1 MAGEHQTWVPT
12 CGMENELPLIRNN
25 GRYGEL
31 GHWGKRSGRRFTKKK
46 ILLLG
51 TLLSFSLIFAISH
64 NGNIIPVVNA
74 ADYNSSFSHTR
85 TLIFGDTQFLGPKT
99 MGQTTFQASTFVD
112 QCTITCSSPTLAT
125 SSGNFL
131 MVHTDCWSSSGA
143 DIGTVTDTLANT
155 FTRIVSQTF
164 GGIDSIWK
172 ASSAGGS
179 DSVIVSKGTCGTF
192 SFSFEVYSG
201 ATGLGVN
208 NQDLGSSGSTSGG
221 DTLTMTISSN
231 SLIYEAW
238 SVSNGNSN
246 CPTVSAGSGQSLRET
261 FTCFVTGGNRLDGSS
276 LDKQF
281 IAGGSTPST
290 ANWGNG
296 GGGVTWSHMV
306 VELLSGSAS
315 LDFSKVRWNYNSTC
329 VSLAGPISPEAD
341 FDYSIGNSL
350 GQTNTLDS
358 YTPATLD
365 DHSNIQPPLRNTGNG
380 ETFTISGNSW
390 QIAQTQFKMNQTG
403 NAWTGQ
409 IFSQI
414 YAISGTPGTNALPT
428 GPALATSTNQ
438 ISAAS
443 LTTGLAIIV
452 SFTFTN
458 TAILNPGNYM
468 VTINSTQVG
477 NNAASFPKIWSRN
490 LAVTGRNDA
499 FQANATA
506 GWHLNGNDNFWFTV
520 TGLNTNPGINCSSAD
535 IMISKSSINLQTVSA
550 RMLEIVMAWANVKPA
565 LKNVTMVLRASNGT
579 LPSFKENY
587 NPFLDNEARLIW
599 DACPVA
605 TCSPSGNQT
614 LYIGH
619 DLTKTISQESLGNDK
634 IIGVT
639 NPNFK
644 PGVQN
649 SFQVVLNFTGPI
661 NFISGSNQTSTTI
674 NSASGLQMGQDYYIL
689 IMANFDTTQTPASC
703 NCILQFLGG
712 ITSGTGNPSL
722 GIWSVPASCQ
732 DPINRVACG
741 LGTPQPTFDFNPLD
755 PSTWGNAIIKGLV
768 WAFSVAVPSGLLI
781 ITRVLLQVIQVTFN
795 FVGNQFGWGNIG
807 DNIVTFLNSL
817 PSLFGQI
824 GTALGWFASIVS
836 SVINTI
842 IIANLLANPYFAGLV
857 NILNDFKNAFGSG
870 IIISFLT
877 QIAFW
882 FPTSYMIILIS
893 TYFLFVFL
901 GGLHGFFDWLHLVKW
916 TSFQLVG
923 LFSMFIDVFV
933 SLITAILGRLSI
945 ISPGHKFPRIP
956 HPSPGSLPRVSL
968 NGEIAFFD
976 DPTAWFLAFTGF
988 IFTMMWA
995 GTSSAGLPANTQ
1007 TIIQSMSTLF
1017 LTLFGVGFMVLLL
1030 YIPGF
1035 ILAKLYEKGIL
1046 S

>member
-1 MAGEHQTWVPT
+1 
-12 CGMENELPLIRNN
+12 MENELPLIRNN

-179 DSVIVSKGTCGTF
+179 DSVTVSKGTCGTF

-208 NQDLGSSGSTSGG
+208 NQDTGSSANTSGS
-221 DTLTMTISSN
+221 DTLTITISAN

-246 CPTVSAGSGQSLRET
+246 CPTLSAGSGQSLRET

-281 IAGGSTPST
+281 TAGGSTPST

-296 GGGVTWSHMV
+296 GGGVTWSHMI

-315 LDFSKVRWNYNSTC
+315 LDFSKVRWSFNSTC
-329 VSLAGPISPEAD
+329 VSLAGRASPEAD
-341 FDYSIGNSL
+341 FDYSKGVV
-350 GQTNTLDS
+350 G
-358 YTPATLD
+358 
-365 DHSNIQPPLRNTGNG
+365 TGG
-380 ETFTISGNSW
+380 
-390 QIAQTQFKMNQTG
+390 A
-403 NAWTGQ
+403 
-409 IFSQI
+409 
-414 YAISGTPGTNALPT
+414 
-428 GPALATSTNQ
+428 
-438 ISAAS
+438 
-443 LTTGLAIIV
+443 
-452 SFTFTN
+452 
-458 TAILNPGNYM
+458 
-468 VTINSTQVG
+468 
-477 NNAASFPKIWSRN
+477 
-490 LAVTGRNDA
+490 
-499 FQANATA
+499 
-506 GWHLNGNDNFWFTV
+506 
-520 TGLNTNPGINCSSAD
+520 NCSSAD
-535 IMISKSSINLQTVSA
+535 IMISKTSINLQTVSA
-550 RMLEIVMAWANVKPA
+550 RMLEMVMAWANVKPA
-565 LKNVTMVLRASNGT
+565 LKNVTMVLRASNTT
-579 LPSFKENY
+579 LPSFRENY
-587 NPFLDNEARLIW
+587 NPFLDMEARLIW
-599 DACPVA
+599 TACPVA

-619 DLTKTISQESLGNDK
+619 DLTKTITQESLGNDK

-661 NFISGSNQTSTTI
+661 NFMSGSNQTSTTI
-674 NSASGLQMGQDYYIL
+674 NSASGLQMGQDYYVL

-768 WAFSVAVPSGLLI
+768 WAFSVAVPSGLQI
-781 ITRVLLQVIQVTFN
+781 IAKVLLQVIQVTFN
-795 FVGNQFGWGNIG
+795 FVGNFFGWGNIG
-807 DNIVTFLNSL
+807 DNFVTFLNGI
-817 PSLFGQI
+817 PVLFGQI
-824 GTALGWFASIVS
+824 GTAFGWIASIVS
-836 SVINTI
+836 SAVNTI
-842 IIANLLANPYFAGLV
+842 IIANLLANPYF
-857 NILNDFKNAFGSG
+857 
-870 IIISFLT
+870 
-877 QIAFW
+877 
-882 FPTSYMIILIS
+882 
-893 TYFLFVFL
+893 
-901 GGLHGFFDWLHLVKW
+901 
-916 TSFQLVG
+916 
-923 LFSMFIDVFV
+923 
-933 SLITAILGRLSI
+933 
-945 ISPGHKFPRIP
+945 
-956 HPSPGSLPRVSL
+956 
-968 NGEIAFFD
+968 
-976 DPTAWFLAFTGF
+976 
-988 IFTMMWA
+988 
-995 GTSSAGLPANTQ
+995 
-1007 TIIQSMSTLF
+1007 
-1017 LTLFGVGFMVLLL
+1017 
-1030 YIPGF
+1030 
-1035 ILAKLYEKGIL
+1035 
-1046 S
+1046 

>member
-1 MAGEHQTWVPT
+1 M
-12 CGMENELPLIRNN
+12 PLIRNN

-74 ADYNSSFSHTR
+74 GDYNSSFSHTR

-99 MGQTTFQASTFVD
+99 VGQTTFQASTFVD

-179 DSVIVSKGTCGTF
+179 DSVTVSKGTCGTF

-208 NQDLGSSGSTSGG
+208 NQDTGSSANTSGS
-221 DTLTMTISSN
+221 DTLTITISAN

-246 CPTVSAGSGQSLRET
+246 CPTLSAGSGQSLRET

-281 IAGGSTPST
+281 TAGGSTPST

-296 GGGVTWSHMV
+296 GGGVTWSHMI

-315 LDFSKVRWNYNSTC
+315 LDFSKVRWSFNSTC
-329 VSLAGPISPEAD
+329 VSLAGPASPEAD
-341 FDYSIGNSL
+341 FDYSKGVV
-350 GQTNTLDS
+350 G
-358 YTPATLD
+358 
-365 DHSNIQPPLRNTGNG
+365 TGG
-380 ETFTISGNSW
+380 
-390 QIAQTQFKMNQTG
+390 A
-403 NAWTGQ
+403 
-409 IFSQI
+409 
-414 YAISGTPGTNALPT
+414 
-428 GPALATSTNQ
+428 
-438 ISAAS
+438 
-443 LTTGLAIIV
+443 
-452 SFTFTN
+452 
-458 TAILNPGNYM
+458 
-468 VTINSTQVG
+468 
-477 NNAASFPKIWSRN
+477 
-490 LAVTGRNDA
+490 
-499 FQANATA
+499 
-506 GWHLNGNDNFWFTV
+506 
-520 TGLNTNPGINCSSAD
+520 NCSSAD
-535 IMISKSSINLQTVSA
+535 IMISKTSINLQTVSA
-550 RMLEIVMAWANVKPA
+550 RMLEMVMAWANVKPA
-565 LKNVTMVLRASNGT
+565 LKNVTMVLRASNTT
-579 LPSFKENY
+579 LPSFRENY
-587 NPFLDNEARLIW
+587 NPFLDMEARLIW
-599 DACPVA
+599 TACPVA

-619 DLTKTISQESLGNDK
+619 DLTKTITQESLGNDK

-661 NFISGSNQTSTTI
+661 NFMSGSNQTST
-674 NSASGLQMGQDYYIL
+674 
-689 IMANFDTTQTPASC
+689 
-703 NCILQFLGG
+703 
-712 ITSGTGNPSL
+712 
-722 GIWSVPASCQ
+722 Q

-768 WAFSVAVPSGLLI
+768 WAFSVAVPSGLQI
-781 ITRVLLQVIQVTFN
+781 IAQVLLQVIQVTFN
-795 FVGNQFGWGNIG
+795 FVGNFFGWGNIG
-807 DNIVTFLNSL
+807 DNFVTFLNGI
-817 PSLFGQI
+817 PVLFGQI
-824 GTALGWFASIVS
+824 GTAFGWIASIVS
-836 SVINTI
+836 SAVNTI
-842 IIANLLANPYFAGLV
+842 IIANLLANPYFAGV
-857 NILNDFKNAFGSG
+857 INVLNDFKNAIGSG
-870 IIISFLT
+870 IIVSFLT
-877 QIAFW
+877 QLAIW

-901 GGLHGFFDWLHLVKW
+901 KGLEGFFDWLHLVKW
-916 TSFQLVG
+916 STFILIG
-923 LFSMFIDVFV
+923 LFTTFIHSFG

-945 ISPGHKFPRIP
+945 ISPGHEFPKIH
-956 HPSPGSLPRVSL
+956 HPKAGHWPKVSL
-968 NGEIAFFD
+968 GGEIAFFD

-988 IFTMMWA
+988 IFTMVWA
-995 GTSSAGLPANTQ
+995 GTTGAGLPGNTQ
-1007 TIIQSMSTLF
+1007 TVIQAMTPLF
-1017 LTLFGVGFMVLLL
+1017 TTLFGVGFMILLL

-1035 ILAKLYEKGIL
+1035 VLGKLHEKGMI